1 MKTILAYFFH
11 NIKPITI
18 SESQLKYIIFAI
30 IYCIV
35 ICCVM
40 CIIGII
46 VFVICSYF
54 MIKRMNNMD
63 INDIG
68 IFFNRYNKRSQDI
81 LDKYGEC
88 KIQSAYI
95 IRQPLSKLLTTG
107 INMLTF
113 YRYNAIITESF
124 TMLPYHS
131 SLMVKIITPE
141 NKIKILVIEKQN
153 CVEICESV
161 CIHNT
166 MEIKQ
171 LRHIKNRNLI
181 LNDVLETTRV
191 RIGNDKFF
199 NWGLVGKNCRY
210 FTQELLITMNSDTPK
225 NMEYL
230 SRCDAITKKLQL
242 SDFSLHITH
251 CAISIYN
258 VVEKICM

>member
-1 MKTILAYFFH
+1 MKTLLAYFFQ

-18 SESQLKYIIFAI
+18 SESQLKYIILAI

-35 ICCVM
+35 ICCVI

-54 MIKRMNNMD
+54 MIKQMN

-68 IFFNRYNKRSQDI
+68 IFFNRYNKRSRDI

-95 IRQPLSKLLTTG
+95 VIQPLSKRLTSC

-113 YRYNAIITESF
+113 YRLNTIITESL
-124 TMLPYHS
+124 TLLPYHS
-131 SLMVKIITPE
+131 SLMVKILTPE
-141 NKIKILVIEKQN
+141 NKIKMLVIEKQN

-161 CIHNT
+161 CIQNN
-166 MEIKQ
+166 MEMKQ
-171 LRHIKNRNLI
+171 VRHIKNRNLI
-181 LNDVLETTRV
+181 LKDVLETTRV

-199 NWGLVGKNCRY
+199 NWGLIEKNCRY

-225 NMEYL
+225 NIEYL
-230 SRCDAITKKLQL
+230 LMCDSIIEKLQL
-242 SDFSLHITH
+242 SDFSIHIAH
-251 CAISIYN
+251 CAFSIYN
-258 VVEKICM
+258 IVEKIYM